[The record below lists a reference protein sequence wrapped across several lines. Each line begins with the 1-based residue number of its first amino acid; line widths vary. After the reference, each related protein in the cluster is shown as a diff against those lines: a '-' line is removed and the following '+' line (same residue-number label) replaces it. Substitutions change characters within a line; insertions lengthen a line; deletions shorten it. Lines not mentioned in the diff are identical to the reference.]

1 MSSPTKIK
9 ENLFLIEPM
18 RYVAAL
24 QSNLLNIILIIS
36 AFGFLGYSFATKQS
50 TKSWSATTKII
61 RYQKEVSSSSDI
73 PYQFQNFNYSTALE
87 TIRSRTNLTEFIKEL
102 QLQES
107 ETPESVFS
115 KFNIKRGRKSE
126 ITEVTFT
133 VNNAEMA
140 AQGANTLSKIFIKN
154 FSTVQNAAIEQIYSY
169 YEKNKQLK
177 KNELIQAKGAT
188 ASFLKEH
195 NINSMEDEL
204 SNQYKL
210 LEIIISEQLTNTI
223 KITDYQTTIQVI
235 QNSMINLPEE
245 KKFQY
250 VIRSD
255 KKKIL
260 EVKQKELEMLKKIY
274 TNLHPKIKMKMSEI
288 TQIKT
293 MIAENKVA
301 EPDQTTYGEN
311 PIKGALKIQ
320 LREKTIQL
328 SSVKNVQK
336 SLSEEKQRVQDKIAV
351 LNSLN
356 NTYFVLKK
364 NQEQSQKQ
372 LDLVTNRLHELKI
385 SIGSSKEDFKL
396 FETAK
401 VPQFPK
407 ASHKKAFFVAFLFLG
422 VISSL
427 LIFII
432 KEFLNQSVKT
442 RFDLIKR
449 FGIDEMIQLP
459 SIKVLNTDMK
469 RRFSYLANTII
480 RSESNQTKLITV
492 GSDTS
497 QTSQPN
503 VISMLLEQLDQQQ
516 QQTLHVK
523 IILKQD
529 KSEGQDASFN
539 MKQDLQEKSFSP
551 KKVGKNVHKLYW
563 CLSEDYSVFIPKSK
577 MVESTVNKLR
587 DLAYDYVVIEM
598 CGYTEADHL
607 IPALIDQ
614 SDIFLLTADFGVSSR
629 KIIHQLMLRIKE
641 ESIEKTKGVICNVQK
656 PFIY

>member
-1 MSSPTKIK
+1 MNPSSKIK

-18 RYVAAL
+18 RFLASL
-24 QSNLLNIILIIS
+24 QSNLIYIILIII

-87 TIRSRTNLTEFIKEL
+87 TIRSRTNLIEFIQEL

-107 ETPESVFS
+107 ETPESIFS

-133 VNNAEMA
+133 ANNPERA
-140 AQGANTLSKIFIKN
+140 AQGANALSKIFINN

-177 KNELIQAKGAT
+177 KNELIQAKEAT

-223 KITDYQTTIQVI
+223 KLTDYKTTIQMV
-235 QNSMINLPEE
+235 QNSMKNLPEE

-274 TNLHPKIKMKMSEI
+274 TDIHPKIKMLMSEI
-288 TQIKT
+288 EQIKT
-293 MIAENKVA
+293 MIAKNKVA

-311 PIKGALKIQ
+311 PIKGALKMQ

-336 SLSEEKQRVQDKIAV
+336 SLSEERQRIQDKIAF
-351 LNSLN
+351 LNRLN
-356 NTYFVLKK
+356 NKYLVLKK
-364 NQEQSQKQ
+364 NQDQIQEQF
-372 LDLVTNRLHELKI
+372 DLVTNRLHQLKI

-401 VPQFPK
+401 EPQFPK
-407 ASHKKAFFVAFLFLG
+407 PAHKKTFFVAFLFLG
-422 VISSL
+422 VMSSL
-427 LIFII
+427 LLFIV

-442 RFDLIKR
+442 RFDLTKR
-449 FGIDEMIQLP
+449 FGIGEMIQLP
-459 SIKVLNTDMK
+459 SIKILNTDI
-469 RRFSYLANTII
+469 RRKFSYLANTII
-480 RSESNQTKLITV
+480 GSESNQTKLITV
-492 GSDTS
+492 GGDTS
-497 QTSQPN
+497 QSSQPN

-516 QQTLHVK
+516 KKTLHVK
-523 IILKQD
+523 ITLKD
-529 KSEGQDASFN
+529 EESESQNASFN
-539 MKQDLQEKSFSP
+539 MKQDLEKKSISP
-551 KKVGKNVHKLYW
+551 NKVGENVHKLYW
-563 CLSEDYSVFIPKSK
+563 CLNEDYSVFIPKSK
-577 MVESTVNKLR
+577 MVESTVSRLR

-629 KIIHQLMLRIKE
+629 KTIHQLMLRIKE
-641 ESIEKTKGVICNVQK
+641 ESIEKTKGVICNVKK